1 MDPVAVVAVGL
12 GVGFVS
18 GLFGKGGSAIAT
30 PLLHAIGVPA
40 IVAVASPLP
49 ATFPSTLAAYS
60 AYWSHHLVYGRVFRW
75 TVAIGV
81 PSTVLGALATRWI
94 DGHALVLATDVI
106 LIVLGIR
113 FLFSTPSPARMRSEP
128 SRSRLRLSAV
138 ALVVGFLS
146 GLLANS
152 GGFLL
157 VPLYLVVIRLP
168 IKEALA
174 SSLAVAAVLALPST
188 ITHAALGHIDWGLV
202 AVFALASTPLSYVGA
217 RVALRTD
224 SSRLERLYGL
234 MLAVGGTFFLTFGR

>member
-1 MDPVAVVAVGL
+1 
-12 GVGFVS
+12 
-18 GLFGKGGSAIAT
+18 
-30 PLLHAIGVPA
+30 
-40 IVAVASPLP
+40 
-49 ATFPSTLAAYS
+49 
-60 AYWSHHLVYGRVFRW
+60 
-75 TVAIGV
+75 
-81 PSTVLGALATRWI
+81 
-94 DGHALVLATDVI
+94 
-106 LIVLGIR
+106 
-113 FLFSTPSPARMRSEP
+113 
-128 SRSRLRLSAV
+128 
-138 ALVVGFLS
+138 LVVGFLS

-188 ITHAALGHIDWGLV
+188 ITHAALGHIDWALV